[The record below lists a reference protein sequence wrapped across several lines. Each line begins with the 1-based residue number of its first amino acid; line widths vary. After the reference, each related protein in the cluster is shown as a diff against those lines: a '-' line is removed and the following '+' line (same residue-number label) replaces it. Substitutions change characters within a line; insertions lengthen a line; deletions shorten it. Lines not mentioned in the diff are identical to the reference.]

1 MKWTEVL
8 KDAFP
13 YSIVGALI
21 PIAALGS
28 FFGVMFLLR

>member
-1 MKWTEVL
+1 MTWKEVL
-8 KDAFP
+8 KEAFP

-28 FFGVMFLLR
+28 FFGVLFLLK